1 MEKDLLKIL
10 AKELETLS
18 EEVYW
23 QEIHY
28 KVLVTLY
35 GNDFFIPSDALMARS
50 HNARSHLM
58 DLIVSLRSMS
68 DPCGISE
75 FEEIDMLL
83 GELENCS
90 QDELKQKSER
100 IIKYALKDFKI
111 SAK

>member
-10 AKELETLS
+10 TKELETLC

-23 QEIHY
+23 QGIHY
-28 KVLVTLY
+28 KVLVALY
-35 GNDFFIPSDALMARS
+35 GNDFYISNDAVMARS

-58 DLIVSLRSMS
+58 DLIVSLRNIS
-68 DPCGISE
+68 DPWGLSE
-75 FEEIDMLL
+75 IEEIDMLL

-90 QDELKQKSER
+90 QDELKEKSER